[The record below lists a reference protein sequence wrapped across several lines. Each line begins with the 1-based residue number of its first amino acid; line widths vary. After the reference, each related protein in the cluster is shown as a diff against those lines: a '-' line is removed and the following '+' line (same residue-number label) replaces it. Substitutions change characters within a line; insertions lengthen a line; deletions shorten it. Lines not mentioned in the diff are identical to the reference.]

1 MNYQAKRKL
10 IRHST
15 YIVLALIVCSVMCLT
30 VVSFVSA
37 SRRQKDR
44 VDPPAPDSLP
54 SEVPGEDTNKPGDKP
69 DTPEEPDQSTSSE
82 DNPAYVLPADGYVM
96 KGFSVDLPVWSL
108 TMEDYRAHTGIDV
121 SAACGS
127 AVYAM
132 TGGVITD
139 ISEHP
144 LMGVSITVM
153 QDDGNVALYQNLGI
167 ELPEGIEEGVPVTAG
182 QIIAAVGDTSLIE
195 SCESDHLHLELFTPT
210 GEHINPETLLD
221 FSGAPT
227 VDEGNE

>member
-15 YIVLALIVCSVMCLT
+15 YIVMALIVCSIMCLS
-30 VVSFVSA
+30 VVAFVSA
-37 SRRQKDR
+37 NRKSDR
-44 VDPPAPDSLP
+44 VDPPSPDSLP
-54 SEVPGEDTNKPGDKP
+54 SDLPGENTEKP
-69 DTPEEPDQSTSSE
+69 DEKPEEPDQSTSSE
-82 DNPAYVLPADGYVM
+82 DNPAYVLPADGYVL

-153 QDDGNVALYQNLGI
+153 QDDGNVALYQNLAT
-167 ELPEGIEEGVPVTAG
+167 ELPMGIEEGAAVTAG
-182 QIIAAVGDTSLIE
+182 QVIAAVGDTALIE
-195 SCESDHLHLELFTPT
+195 SCETDHLHLELFTPT

-221 FSGAPT
+221 FSGAPV

>member
-132 TGGVITD
+132 TGGIVTD

-144 LMGVSITVM
+144 LMGMSLTVM
-153 QDDGNVALYQNLGI
+153 HNDGNVALYQNLATELPVGI
-167 ELPEGIEEGVPVTAG
+167 EVGATVAAG
-182 QIIAAVGDTSLIE
+182 QVIASVGDTALIE
-195 SCESDHLHLELFTPT
+195 CAESDHLHLELYTSD
-210 GEHINPETLLD
+210 GECINPETLLD
-221 FSGAPT
+221 FSGVPT
-227 VDEGNE
+227 MDSGNE